1 MGSCYSNRKTDN
13 RFLRALFLE
22 GRKHNL
28 FLDKHL
34 QIRVSLNHRPRL
46 YPQST
51 PMFKIIDRYILKE
64 IAYPFF
70 LILFVLTFVLLMGKI
85 IQLMDLMVNKGVSF
99 LDISK
104 LFLLLTPSFLILTIP
119 ISLLISILIG
129 LGRLSGDNE
138 LTILKASGL
147 SLYKLLGPVA
157 VASLMAFIVA
167 AVTSLFLVPQSKYA
181 TKNLLF
187 NVAKKKA
194 SVGIKEKVFND
205 DFKGILLYAESIPV
219 HGDYMNG
226 VLISDT
232 RIGKEPSTIIAQKAF
247 LISDPSLMT
256 LTLRLENGST
266 HTVDRSRKNYR
277 KMDFSSYDVNLD
289 IESSIAEA
297 RKASTKDSTEMTIWE
312 LSRQLKT
319 AGLEDAIVREMAIE
333 FYKTITT
340 PLSCIVFGI
349 LGIPL
354 GIRAHRSVRSRGFT
368 LGLVIVFIYYIMRL
382 GGEALVETGR
392 LSPVIGTWFPN
403 IIFCIVG
410 FYLLIRAAND
420 RPIHIDIP
428 IGAYL
433 KQVMGKCAKRINS

>member
-1 MGSCYSNRKTDN
+1 
-13 RFLRALFLE
+13 
-22 GRKHNL
+22 
-28 FLDKHL
+28 
-34 QIRVSLNHRPRL
+34 
-46 YPQST
+46 
-51 PMFKIIDRYILKE
+51 MFKIIDRYILKE

-99 LDISK
+99 IDISK
-104 LFLLLTPSFLILTIP
+104 LFLLLTPSLLILTIP

-138 LTILKASGL
+138 LTILKASGM

-157 VASLMAFIVA
+157 VASLIAFTIT
-167 AVTSLFLVPQSKYA
+167 AVTSLFLVPHSKYA

-226 VLISDT
+226 VIISDT
-232 RIGKEPSTIIAQKAF
+232 RISKEPSTIIAQKAS

-266 HTVDRSRKNYR
+266 HMVDKTLKNYR

-289 IESSIAEA
+289 IESSISEA
-297 RKASTKDSTEMTIWE
+297 RKVNAKDSTEMTIWE
-312 LSRQLKT
+312 LSQKLKT
-319 AGLEDAIVREMAIE
+319 AGLEDAVFREMAIE

-354 GIRAHRSVRSRGFT
+354 SIRAHRAVRARGFT
-368 LGLVIVFIYYIMRL
+368 LGLIIVFVYYIMRL

-392 LSPVIGTWFPN
+392 LSPLIGTWSPN

-410 FYLLIRAAND
+410 FYLFIRAAND
-420 RPIHIDIP
+420 RPIRIEIP
-428 IGAYL
+428 IGAHL
-433 KQVMGKCAKRINS
+433 KKLMGKCAKRIN

>member
-1 MGSCYSNRKTDN
+1 M
-13 RFLRALFLE
+13 L
-22 GRKHNL
+22 
-28 FLDKHL
+28 
-34 QIRVSLNHRPRL
+34 
-46 YPQST
+46 
-51 PMFKIIDRYILKE
+51 KIIDRYILKE

-99 LDISK
+99 IDISK

-138 LTILKASGL
+138 LTILKASGM

-157 VASLMAFIVA
+157 IASLIAFIIT

-194 SVGIKEKVFND
+194 SIGIKEKVFND

-219 HGDYMNG
+219 HGDYMKG
-226 VLISDT
+226 VIISDT
-232 RIGKEPSTIIAQKAF
+232 RMSNEPSTIIAEKAF
-247 LISDPSLMT
+247 LVSDPSLMT
-256 LTLRLENGST
+256 VTLRLENGST
-266 HTVDRSRKNYR
+266 HTVDKRLKNYR

-289 IESSIAEA
+289 IESSIAA
-297 RKASTKDSTEMTIWE
+297 AKKVSSKSSTEMTVWE
-312 LSRQLKT
+312 LSQELKT
-319 AGLEDAIVREMAIE
+319 AGLEDAVFREMAIE

-349 LGIPL
+349 LAIPL
-354 GIRAHRSVRSRGFT
+354 SIRAHRAVRSRGFT
-368 LGLVIVFIYYIMRL
+368 LGLIIVFIYYIMRL

-392 LSPVIGTWFPN
+392 LSPLIGTWSPN
-403 IIFCIVG
+403 IIFSIVG

-420 RPIHIDIP
+420 RPIPLEIP
-428 IGAYL
+428 IVAYF
-433 KQVMGKCAKRINS
+433 KQLIGKCAKRTD

>member
-1 MGSCYSNRKTDN
+1 
-13 RFLRALFLE
+13 
-22 GRKHNL
+22 
-28 FLDKHL
+28 
-34 QIRVSLNHRPRL
+34 
-46 YPQST
+46 
-51 PMFKIIDRYILKE
+51 MFKIIDRYILKE
-64 IAYPFF
+64 IALPFF

-99 LDISK
+99 IDIAK

-138 LTILKASGL
+138 LTILKASGM
-147 SLYKLLGPVA
+147 SLYKLVGPVA
-157 VASLMAFIVA
+157 VASLIAFTIT

-194 SVGIKEKVFND
+194 SIGIKEKVFND
-205 DFKGILLYAESIPV
+205 DFKGILLYAETIPV
-219 HGDYMNG
+219 DGDSMQG
-226 VLISDT
+226 VIISDT
-232 RIGKEPSTIIAQKAF
+232 RISKEPSTIIAERAY
-247 LISDPSLMT
+247 LVSDPQLMT
-256 LTLRLENGST
+256 VTLRLQNGST
-266 HTVDRSRKNYR
+266 HTVDKMLKNYR

-297 RKASTKDSTEMTIWE
+297 KKASAKDSTEMTVWE
-312 LSRQLKT
+312 LSQKLKT
-319 AGLEDAIVREMAIE
+319 AGLEDAVFREMAIE

-354 GIRAHRSVRSRGFT
+354 SIRAHRAVRSRGFT
-368 LGLVIVFIYYIMRL
+368 IGLVIVFIYYIIRL

-392 LSPVIGTWFPN
+392 LSPLVGSWSPN
-403 IIFCIVG
+403 IIFCVAG
-410 FYLLIRAAND
+410 AYLLIRAAND
-420 RPIHIDIP
+420 RPLHIEIP
-428 IGAYL
+428 IRAYL
-433 KQVMGKCAKRINS
+433 KNLVGKCTKRIDS

>member
-1 MGSCYSNRKTDN
+1 
-13 RFLRALFLE
+13 
-22 GRKHNL
+22 
-28 FLDKHL
+28 
-34 QIRVSLNHRPRL
+34 
-46 YPQST
+46 
-51 PMFKIIDRYILKE
+51 MFKIIDRYILKE

-99 LDISK
+99 IDISK

-138 LTILKASGL
+138 LTILKASGM

-157 VASLMAFIVA
+157 LASLIAFIIT
-167 AVTSLFLVPQSKYA
+167 AVTSLFLVPHSKYA

-219 HGDYMNG
+219 HGDYMEG
-226 VLISDT
+226 VIISDT
-232 RIGKEPSTIIAQKAF
+232 RISKEPSTIIAEKAF
-247 LISDPSLMT
+247 LVSDPSLMT
-256 LTLRLENGST
+256 ITLRLENGST
-266 HTVDRSRKNYR
+266 HTVDKMMKNYR
-277 KMDFSSYDVNLD
+277 KMNFSSYDVNLD

-297 RKASTKDSTEMTIWE
+297 RNVNAKDSNEMTVWE
-312 LSRQLKT
+312 LSQKLKT
-319 AGLEDAIVREMAIE
+319 ADSEDAVFREMAIE
-333 FYKTITT
+333 YYKTITT

-354 GIRAHRSVRSRGFT
+354 SIRAHRAVRSRGFT
-368 LGLVIVFIYYIMRL
+368 LGLIIVFIYYIIRL

-392 LSPVIGTWFPN
+392 LSPLIGTWSPN

-420 RPIHIDIP
+420 RPLRLEIP

-433 KQVMGKCAKRINS
+433 KQLMSKCAKRIDS

>member
-1 MGSCYSNRKTDN
+1 
-13 RFLRALFLE
+13 
-22 GRKHNL
+22 
-28 FLDKHL
+28 
-34 QIRVSLNHRPRL
+34 
-46 YPQST
+46 
-51 PMFKIIDRYILKE
+51 MFKIIDRYILKE

-99 LDISK
+99 IDISK

-138 LTILKASGL
+138 LTILKASGM
-147 SLYKLLGPVA
+147 SLYKLLGPIA
-157 VASLMAFIVA
+157 IASLIAFIIT
-167 AVTSLFLVPQSKYA
+167 AVTSLFLVPHSKYA

-194 SVGIKEKVFND
+194 SIGIKEKVFND

-219 HGDYMNG
+219 HGDYMKG
-226 VLISDT
+226 VIISDT
-232 RIGKEPSTIIAQKAF
+232 RISKEPSTIIAEKAF

-256 LTLRLENGST
+256 VTLRLENGST
-266 HTVDRSRKNYR
+266 HMVDKTLKNYR

-297 RKASTKDSTEMTIWE
+297 KKVNAKDSTEMTIWE
-312 LSRQLKT
+312 LSQKLKT
-319 AGLEDAIVREMAIE
+319 AGLEDAVFREMAIE

-354 GIRAHRSVRSRGFT
+354 SIRAHRAVRSRGFT
-368 LGLVIVFIYYIMRL
+368 LGLIIVFIYYIMRL

-392 LSPVIGTWFPN
+392 LSPLIGTWSPN

-420 RPIHIDIP
+420 RPLRIDIP

-433 KQVMGKCAKRINS
+433 KQLIGKLRKEN

>member
-1 MGSCYSNRKTDN
+1 M
-13 RFLRALFLE
+13 L
-22 GRKHNL
+22 
-28 FLDKHL
+28 
-34 QIRVSLNHRPRL
+34 
-46 YPQST
+46 
-51 PMFKIIDRYILKE
+51 KIIDRYILKE

-99 LDISK
+99 IDISK

-138 LTILKASGL
+138 LTILKASGM

-157 VASLMAFIVA
+157 IASLIAFIIT

-194 SVGIKEKVFND
+194 SIGIKEKVFND

-219 HGDYMNG
+219 HGDYMKG
-226 VLISDT
+226 VIISDT
-232 RIGKEPSTIIAQKAF
+232 RMSNEPSTIIAEKAF
-247 LISDPSLMT
+247 LVSDPSLMT
-256 LTLRLENGST
+256 VTLRLENGST
-266 HTVDRSRKNYR
+266 HTVDKKLKNYR

-289 IESSIAEA
+289 IESSIAA
-297 RKASTKDSTEMTIWE
+297 AKKVSSKSSTEMTVWE
-312 LSRQLKT
+312 LSQELKT
-319 AGLEDAIVREMAIE
+319 AGLEDTVFREMAIE

-349 LGIPL
+349 LAIPL
-354 GIRAHRSVRSRGFT
+354 SIRAHRAVRSRGFT
-368 LGLVIVFIYYIMRL
+368 LGLIIVFIYYIMRL

-392 LSPVIGTWFPN
+392 LSPLIGTWSPN
-403 IIFCIVG
+403 IIFSIVG

-420 RPIHIDIP
+420 RPIRIEIP
-428 IGAYL
+428 IVAYF
-433 KQVMGKCAKRINS
+433 KQLIGKCAKRTD

>member
-1 MGSCYSNRKTDN
+1 
-13 RFLRALFLE
+13 
-22 GRKHNL
+22 
-28 FLDKHL
+28 
-34 QIRVSLNHRPRL
+34 
-46 YPQST
+46 
-51 PMFKIIDRYILKE
+51 MFKIIDRYILKE

-99 LDISK
+99 IDISK

-138 LTILKASGL
+138 LTILKASGM

-157 VASLMAFIVA
+157 LASLIAFIIT
-167 AVTSLFLVPQSKYA
+167 AVTSLFLVPHSKYA

-219 HGDYMNG
+219 HGDYMEG
-226 VLISDT
+226 VIISDT
-232 RIGKEPSTIIAQKAF
+232 RISKEPSTIIAEKAF
-247 LISDPSLMT
+247 LVSDPSLMT
-256 LTLRLENGST
+256 ITLRLENGST
-266 HTVDRSRKNYR
+266 HTVDKMLKNYR
-277 KMDFSSYDVNLD
+277 KMNFSSYDVNLD

-297 RKASTKDSTEMTIWE
+297 RNVNAKDSNEMTIWE
-312 LSRQLKT
+312 LSQKLKT
-319 AGLEDAIVREMAIE
+319 AGSEDAVFREMAIE
-333 FYKTITT
+333 YYKTITT

-354 GIRAHRSVRSRGFT
+354 SIRAHRAVRSRGFT
-368 LGLVIVFIYYIMRL
+368 LGLIIVFIYYIIRL

-392 LSPVIGTWFPN
+392 LSPLIGTWSPN

-420 RPIHIDIP
+420 RPFRLEIP

-433 KQVMGKCAKRINS
+433 KQLMSKCAKRIDS

>member
-1 MGSCYSNRKTDN
+1 MLVSVIGYR
-13 RFLRALFLE
+13 
-22 GRKHNL
+22 
-28 FLDKHL
+28 LD
-34 QIRVSLNHRPRL
+34 SP
-46 YPQST
+46 ST
-51 PMFKIIDRYILKE
+51 LMLKIIDRYILKE

-99 LDISK
+99 IDISK

-138 LTILKASGL
+138 LTILKASGM

-157 VASLMAFIVA
+157 IASLIAFIIT

-194 SVGIKEKVFND
+194 SIGIKEKVFND

-219 HGDYMNG
+219 HGDYMKG
-226 VLISDT
+226 VIISDT
-232 RIGKEPSTIIAQKAF
+232 RMSNEPSTIIAQKAF
-247 LISDPSLMT
+247 LVSDPSLMT
-256 LTLRLENGST
+256 VTLRLENGST
-266 HTVDRSRKNYR
+266 HTVDKKLKNYR

-289 IESSIAEA
+289 IESSIAA
-297 RKASTKDSTEMTIWE
+297 AKKVSSKSSTEMTVWE
-312 LSRQLKT
+312 LSQELKT
-319 AGLEDAIVREMAIE
+319 AGLEDAVFREMAIE

-349 LGIPL
+349 LAIPL
-354 GIRAHRSVRSRGFT
+354 SIRAHRAVRSRGFT
-368 LGLVIVFIYYIMRL
+368 LGLIIVFIYYIMRL

-392 LSPVIGTWFPN
+392 LSPLIGTWSPN
-403 IIFCIVG
+403 IIFSIVG

-420 RPIHIDIP
+420 RPIRIEIP
-428 IGAYL
+428 IVAYF
-433 KQVMGKCAKRINS
+433 KQLIGKCAKRTD

>member
-1 MGSCYSNRKTDN
+1 MLVSAIGYR
-13 RFLRALFLE
+13 
-22 GRKHNL
+22 
-28 FLDKHL
+28 LD
-34 QIRVSLNHRPRL
+34 SP
-46 YPQST
+46 ST
-51 PMFKIIDRYILKE
+51 LMLKIIDRYILKE

-99 LDISK
+99 IDISK

-138 LTILKASGL
+138 LTILKASGM

-157 VASLMAFIVA
+157 IASLIAFIIT

-194 SVGIKEKVFND
+194 SIGIKEKVFND

-219 HGDYMNG
+219 HGDYMKG
-226 VLISDT
+226 VIISDT
-232 RIGKEPSTIIAQKAF
+232 RMSNEPSTIIAEKAF
-247 LISDPSLMT
+247 LVSDPSLMAV
-256 LTLRLENGST
+256 TLRLENGST
-266 HTVDRSRKNYR
+266 HTVDKRLKNYR

-289 IESSIAEA
+289 IESSIAA
-297 RKASTKDSTEMTIWE
+297 AKKVSSKSSTEMTVWE
-312 LSRQLKT
+312 LSQELKT
-319 AGLEDAIVREMAIE
+319 AGLEDAVFREMAIE

-349 LGIPL
+349 LAIPL
-354 GIRAHRSVRSRGFT
+354 SIRAHRAVRSRGFT
-368 LGLVIVFIYYIMRL
+368 LGLIIVFIYYIMRL

-392 LSPVIGTWFPN
+392 LSPLIGTWSPN
-403 IIFCIVG
+403 IIFSIVG

-420 RPIHIDIP
+420 RPIRIEIP
-428 IGAYL
+428 IVAYF
-433 KQVMGKCAKRINS
+433 KQLIGKCAKRTD

>member
-1 MGSCYSNRKTDN
+1 
-13 RFLRALFLE
+13 
-22 GRKHNL
+22 
-28 FLDKHL
+28 
-34 QIRVSLNHRPRL
+34 
-46 YPQST
+46 
-51 PMFKIIDRYILKE
+51 MFKIIDRYILKE

-99 LDISK
+99 IDISK

-138 LTILKASGL
+138 LTILKASGM

-157 VASLMAFIVA
+157 VASLIAFIIT
-167 AVTSLFLVPQSKYA
+167 AVTSLFLVPHSKYA

-226 VLISDT
+226 VIISDT
-232 RIGKEPSTIIAQKAF
+232 RISKEPSTIIAQKAF

-266 HTVDRSRKNYR
+266 HMVEKTLKNYR

-289 IESSIAEA
+289 IESSISEA
-297 RKASTKDSTEMTIWE
+297 RKVNAKDSTEMTIWE
-312 LSRQLKT
+312 LSQKLKT
-319 AGLEDAIVREMAIE
+319 AGLEDAVFREMAIE

-354 GIRAHRSVRSRGFT
+354 SIRAHRAVRARGFT
-368 LGLVIVFIYYIMRL
+368 LGLIIVFIYYIMRL

-392 LSPVIGTWFPN
+392 LSPLIGTWSPN

-410 FYLLIRAAND
+410 FYLFIRAAND
-420 RPIHIDIP
+420 RPIRIEIP

-433 KQVMGKCAKRINS
+433 KKLMGKCAKRIN

>member
-1 MGSCYSNRKTDN
+1 
-13 RFLRALFLE
+13 
-22 GRKHNL
+22 
-28 FLDKHL
+28 
-34 QIRVSLNHRPRL
+34 
-46 YPQST
+46 
-51 PMFKIIDRYILKE
+51 MFKIIDRYILKE

-99 LDISK
+99 IDISK

-138 LTILKASGL
+138 LTILKASGM

-157 VASLMAFIVA
+157 LASLIAFIIT
-167 AVTSLFLVPQSKYA
+167 AVTSLFLVPHSKYA

-219 HGDYMNG
+219 HGDYMEG
-226 VLISDT
+226 VIISDT
-232 RIGKEPSTIIAQKAF
+232 RISKEPSTIIAEKAF
-247 LISDPSLMT
+247 LVSDPSLMT
-256 LTLRLENGST
+256 ITLRLENGST
-266 HTVDRSRKNYR
+266 HTVDKMLKNYR
-277 KMDFSSYDVNLD
+277 KMNFSSYDVNLD

-297 RKASTKDSTEMTIWE
+297 RNVNVKDSNEMTVWE
-312 LSRQLKT
+312 LAQKLKT
-319 AGLEDAIVREMAIE
+319 AGSEDAVFREMAIE
-333 FYKTITT
+333 YYKTITT

-354 GIRAHRSVRSRGFT
+354 SIRAHRAVRSRGFA
-368 LGLVIVFIYYIMRL
+368 LGLIIVFIYYIIRL

-392 LSPVIGTWFPN
+392 LSPLIGTWSPN

-420 RPIHIDIP
+420 RPLRLEIP

-433 KQVMGKCAKRINS
+433 KQLMSKCAKRIDS

>member
-1 MGSCYSNRKTDN
+1 
-13 RFLRALFLE
+13 
-22 GRKHNL
+22 
-28 FLDKHL
+28 
-34 QIRVSLNHRPRL
+34 
-46 YPQST
+46 
-51 PMFKIIDRYILKE
+51 MFKIIDRYILKE

-99 LDISK
+99 IDITK

-138 LTILKASGL
+138 LTILKASGM

-157 VASLMAFIVA
+157 IASLIAFIIT
-167 AVTSLFLVPQSKYA
+167 AVTSLFLVPHSKYA

-219 HGDYMNG
+219 HGDYMKG
-226 VLISDT
+226 VIISDT
-232 RIGKEPSTIIAQKAF
+232 RISKEPCTIIAEKAF
-247 LISDPSLMT
+247 LVSDPSLMT
-256 LTLRLENGST
+256 VTLRLENGST
-266 HTVDRSRKNYR
+266 HTVDKTLKNYR

-297 RKASTKDSTEMTIWE
+297 KKISAKDSTEMTVWE
-312 LSRQLKT
+312 LSKKLKT
-319 AGLEDAIVREMAIE
+319 GSLEDAVFREMAIE

-354 GIRAHRSVRSRGFT
+354 SIRAHRAVRSRGFT
-368 LGLVIVFIYYIMRL
+368 LGLVIVFIYYIIRL

-392 LSPVIGTWFPN
+392 LSPLIGTWSPN

-420 RPIHIDIP
+420 RPLRIEIP

-433 KQVMGKCAKRINS
+433 KQLMSKLRKEN

>member
-1 MGSCYSNRKTDN
+1 
-13 RFLRALFLE
+13 
-22 GRKHNL
+22 
-28 FLDKHL
+28 
-34 QIRVSLNHRPRL
+34 
-46 YPQST
+46 
-51 PMFKIIDRYILKE
+51 MFKIIDRYILRE

-99 LDISK
+99 IDISK

-129 LGRLSGDNE
+129 LGKLSGDNE
-138 LTILKASGL
+138 LTILKASGM

-157 VASLMAFIVA
+157 IASLIAFIITA
-167 AVTSLFLVPQSKYA
+167 ATSLFLVPHSKYA

-219 HGDYMNG
+219 NGDYMKG
-226 VLISDT
+226 VIISDT
-232 RIGKEPSTIIAQKAF
+232 RISREPSTIIAEKAF
-247 LISDPSLMT
+247 LVSDPSLMT
-256 LTLRLENGST
+256 VTLRLENGST
-266 HTVDRSRKNYR
+266 HMVDKTLRNYR
-277 KMDFSSYDVNLD
+277 KMAFSSYDVNLD

-297 RKASTKDSTEMTIWE
+297 KKVDAKDSTEMTIWE
-312 LSRQLKT
+312 LSQKLKT
-319 AGLEDAIVREMAIE
+319 AGLEDAVFREMAIE

-354 GIRAHRSVRSRGFT
+354 SIRAHRAVRSRGFT
-368 LGLVIVFIYYIMRL
+368 VGLIIVFIYYIMRL

-392 LSPVIGTWFPN
+392 LSPLIGTWTPN
-403 IIFCIVG
+403 IIFGVVG
-410 FYLLIRAAND
+410 LYLLVRAAND
-420 RPIHIDIP
+420 RPVRMEIP

-433 KQVMGKCAKRINS
+433 KRLIVKLRKEN

>member
-1 MGSCYSNRKTDN
+1 
-13 RFLRALFLE
+13 
-22 GRKHNL
+22 
-28 FLDKHL
+28 
-34 QIRVSLNHRPRL
+34 
-46 YPQST
+46 
-51 PMFKIIDRYILKE
+51 MFKIIDRYILKE

-99 LDISK
+99 IDISK

-138 LTILKASGL
+138 LTILKASGM

-157 VASLMAFIVA
+157 LASLIAFIIT
-167 AVTSLFLVPQSKYA
+167 AVTSLFLVPHSKYA

-219 HGDYMNG
+219 HGDYMEG
-226 VLISDT
+226 VIISDT
-232 RIGKEPSTIIAQKAF
+232 RISKEPSTIIAEKAF
-247 LISDPSLMT
+247 LVSDPSLMT
-256 LTLRLENGST
+256 ITLRLENGST
-266 HTVDRSRKNYR
+266 HTVDKMLKNYR
-277 KMDFSSYDVNLD
+277 KMNFSSYDVNLD

-297 RKASTKDSTEMTIWE
+297 RNVNAKDSNEMTIWE
-312 LSRQLKT
+312 LSQKLKT
-319 AGLEDAIVREMAIE
+319 AGSEDAVFREMAIE
-333 FYKTITT
+333 YYKTITT

-354 GIRAHRSVRSRGFT
+354 SIRAHRAVRSRGFT
-368 LGLVIVFIYYIMRL
+368 LGLIIVFIYYIIRL

-392 LSPVIGTWFPN
+392 LSPLIGTWSPN

-420 RPIHIDIP
+420 RPLRLEIP

-433 KQVMGKCAKRINS
+433 KQLMSKCAKRIDS

>member
-1 MGSCYSNRKTDN
+1 
-13 RFLRALFLE
+13 
-22 GRKHNL
+22 
-28 FLDKHL
+28 
-34 QIRVSLNHRPRL
+34 
-46 YPQST
+46 
-51 PMFKIIDRYILKE
+51 MFKIIDRYILKE
-64 IAYPFF
+64 IAHPFF

-85 IQLMDLMVNKGVSF
+85 LQLMDLMVNKGVSF

-138 LTILKASGL
+138 LTILKASGM
-147 SLYKLLGPVA
+147 SLYKLVGPVA
-157 VASLMAFIVA
+157 VASLIAFTIT

-194 SVGIKEKVFND
+194 SIGIKEKVFND
-205 DFKGILLYAESIPV
+205 DFRGILLYAENIPV
-219 HGDYMNG
+219 HGDSMQG
-226 VLISDT
+226 VIISDT
-232 RIGKEPSTIIAQKAF
+232 RISKEPSTIIAETAY
-247 LISDPSLMT
+247 LVSDPALMT
-256 LTLRLENGST
+256 VTLRLQNGST
-266 HTVDRSRKNYR
+266 HTVDRMLKNYR

-297 RKASTKDSTEMTIWE
+297 KKASSKDSTEMTVWE
-312 LSRQLKT
+312 LSQKLKT
-319 AGLEDAIVREMAIE
+319 AGLEDAVFREMAIE

-354 GIRAHRSVRSRGFT
+354 SIRAHRAVRSRGFT
-368 LGLVIVFIYYIMRL
+368 LGLVIVFIYYIIRL

-392 LSPVIGTWFPN
+392 LSPLIGTWSPN
-403 IIFCIVG
+403 IVFCIVG
-410 FYLLIRAAND
+410 VYLLIRAAND
-420 RPIHIDIP
+420 RPLLVEIP
-428 IGAYL
+428 IGTYL
-433 KQVMGKCAKRINS
+433 KNLIGKCAKRID

>member
-1 MGSCYSNRKTDN
+1 
-13 RFLRALFLE
+13 
-22 GRKHNL
+22 
-28 FLDKHL
+28 
-34 QIRVSLNHRPRL
+34 
-46 YPQST
+46 
-51 PMFKIIDRYILKE
+51 MFKIIDRYILRE

-99 LDISK
+99 IDISK

-138 LTILKASGL
+138 LTILKASGM

-157 VASLMAFIVA
+157 IASLIAFIITA
-167 AVTSLFLVPQSKYA
+167 ATSLFLVPHSKYA

-219 HGDYMNG
+219 NGDYMKG
-226 VLISDT
+226 VIISDT
-232 RIGKEPSTIIAQKAF
+232 RISREPSTIIAEKAF
-247 LISDPSLMT
+247 LVSDPSLMT
-256 LTLRLENGST
+256 VTLRLENGST
-266 HTVDRSRKNYR
+266 HMVDKALRNYR
-277 KMDFSSYDVNLD
+277 KMAFSSYDVNLD

-297 RKASTKDSTEMTIWE
+297 KKVDAKDSTEMTIWE
-312 LSRQLKT
+312 LSQKLKT
-319 AGLEDAIVREMAIE
+319 AGLEDAVFREMAIE

-354 GIRAHRSVRSRGFT
+354 SIRAHRAVRSRGFT
-368 LGLVIVFIYYIMRL
+368 VGLIIVFIYYIMRL

-392 LSPVIGTWFPN
+392 LSPLIGTWTPN
-403 IIFCIVG
+403 IIFGVVG
-410 FYLLIRAAND
+410 LYLLVRAAND
-420 RPIHIDIP
+420 RPVRMEIP

-433 KQVMGKCAKRINS
+433 KRLIVKLRKEN

>member
-1 MGSCYSNRKTDN
+1 
-13 RFLRALFLE
+13 
-22 GRKHNL
+22 
-28 FLDKHL
+28 
-34 QIRVSLNHRPRL
+34 
-46 YPQST
+46 
-51 PMFKIIDRYILKE
+51 MFKIIDRYILRE

-99 LDISK
+99 IDISK

-138 LTILKASGL
+138 LTILKASGM

-157 VASLMAFIVA
+157 IASLIAFIITA
-167 AVTSLFLVPQSKYA
+167 ATSLFLVPHSKYA

-219 HGDYMNG
+219 NGDYMKG
-226 VLISDT
+226 VIISDT
-232 RIGKEPSTIIAQKAF
+232 RISREPSTIIAEKAF
-247 LISDPSLMT
+247 LVSDPSLMT
-256 LTLRLENGST
+256 VTLRLENGST
-266 HTVDRSRKNYR
+266 HMVDKTLRNYR
-277 KMDFSSYDVNLD
+277 KMAFSSYDVNLD

-297 RKASTKDSTEMTIWE
+297 KKIDAKDSTEMTIWE
-312 LSRQLKT
+312 LSQKLKT
-319 AGLEDAIVREMAIE
+319 AGLEDAVFREMAIE

-354 GIRAHRSVRSRGFT
+354 SIRAHRAVRSRGFT
-368 LGLVIVFIYYIMRL
+368 VGLIIVFIYYIMRL

-392 LSPVIGTWFPN
+392 LSPLIGTWTPN
-403 IIFCIVG
+403 IIFGVVG
-410 FYLLIRAAND
+410 LYLLVRAAND
-420 RPIHIDIP
+420 RPVRMEIP

-433 KQVMGKCAKRINS
+433 KRLIVKLRKEN

>member
-1 MGSCYSNRKTDN
+1 MLVSAIGYR
-13 RFLRALFLE
+13 
-22 GRKHNL
+22 
-28 FLDKHL
+28 LD
-34 QIRVSLNHRPRL
+34 SP
-46 YPQST
+46 ST
-51 PMFKIIDRYILKE
+51 LMLKIIDRYILKE

-99 LDISK
+99 IDISK

-138 LTILKASGL
+138 LTILKASGM

-157 VASLMAFIVA
+157 IASLIAFIIT

-194 SVGIKEKVFND
+194 SIGIKEKVFND

-219 HGDYMNG
+219 HGDYMKG
-226 VLISDT
+226 VIISDT
-232 RIGKEPSTIIAQKAF
+232 RMSNEPSTIIAEKAF
-247 LISDPSLMT
+247 LVSDPSLMAV
-256 LTLRLENGST
+256 TLRLENGST
-266 HTVDRSRKNYR
+266 HTVDKRLKNYR

-289 IESSIAEA
+289 IESSIAA
-297 RKASTKDSTEMTIWE
+297 AKKVSSKSSTEMTVWE
-312 LSRQLKT
+312 LSQELKT
-319 AGLEDAIVREMAIE
+319 AGLEDAVFREMAIE

-349 LGIPL
+349 LAIPL
-354 GIRAHRSVRSRGFT
+354 SIRAHRAVRSSGFT
-368 LGLVIVFIYYIMRL
+368 LGLIIVFIYYIMRL

-392 LSPVIGTWFPN
+392 LSPLIGTWSPN
-403 IIFCIVG
+403 IIFSIVG

-420 RPIHIDIP
+420 RPIRIEIP
-428 IGAYL
+428 IVAYF
-433 KQVMGKCAKRINS
+433 KQLIGKCAKRTD